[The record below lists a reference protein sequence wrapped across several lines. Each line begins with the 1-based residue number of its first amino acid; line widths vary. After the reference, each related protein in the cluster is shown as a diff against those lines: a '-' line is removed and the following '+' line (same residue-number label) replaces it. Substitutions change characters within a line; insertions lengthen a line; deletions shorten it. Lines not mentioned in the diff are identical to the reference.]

1 MKKKPL
7 GGTGTISSAVTRLLA
22 ESGYELWL
30 LNLGNRAAEMPAGD
44 RHIVADINDK
54 RLVEERLGDQVF
66 DAVCEFIGFL
76 PFQVERNF
84 RLFRNLTH
92 QYIYITSDESLTWN
106 QIHETIAAEDR
117 LMVNRGSNP
126 MVIPDT

>member
-1 MKKKPL
+1 M
-7 GGTGTISSAVTRLLA
+7 A

-76 PFQVERNF
+76 PF
-84 RLFRNLTH
+84 
-92 QYIYITSDESLTWN
+92 
-106 QIHETIAAEDR
+106 
-117 LMVNRGSNP
+117 
-126 MVIPDT
+126 